1 MRVHIEEIHLGKKV
15 KRVKV
20 WRKRGHCLDSSINKR
35 LASPPS
41 ASSPSYLGFSKEIRG
56 YGSHSW
62 NKNNGCKVCTFSRS
76 NRDLRERFKTC
87 HRQRNGGKDSSE
99 CGEVKKA
106 KIIIALAGNA
116 NVGKSVIFNHL
127 TGLHQHIGNWPGKTV
142 EKAEGTLHFKGHT
155 IDIID
160 LPGIYSLSTFSIEEL
175 ISREYIAVENPDL
188 VINVVDASVLERN
201 LFFTLQLMELETP
214 IVIALNQMDMAEKK
228 GIKIDHKKLEKILGV
243 PVVPTVATSR
253 KGIYEL
259 METSVDTIEK
269 SSGKPVRISYGEEVE
284 TRIQKLST
292 MLSKLPLPYPARWAA
307 IKLLE
312 GDEQIEGRIRRL
324 DPKILSATKKFA
336 KEIEKIHRHSCST
349 VITSERYEVVG
360 RITREVQQIVPP
372 TELPTRERLHALTTN
387 KILGYPIMASVILSI
402 FFAIFSFGDYTSQL
416 LSMFFEY
423 FHSIYTSLFGADVLA
438 TLIWGGIMEGLI
450 AGITIALPYLI
461 PFYLALYL
469 LEDSGYLSRIA
480 FLMDNLMHKI
490 GLHGKAF
497 IPMMLGFGCNVPAC
511 LGCRIMETER
521 EKFLATFVVTLVPC
535 AATSVVILGLV
546 GAYVGFQ
553 WALLLYII
561 DALII
566 FVLGRIAFKILPG
579 EPTGLIMEMH
589 DYRMPHLK
597 TVVKQAWFRLEE
609 FIKIAFPLIIVGSFI
624 IKLIDVLG
632 FLEPIANVLSPVTV
646 IWLGLPVIAGITLIF
661 GVLRKELTLMMLS
674 TLFGTANF
682 ANIPGFGPVQM
693 IVFTLVTILYIP
705 CISTIAAL
713 VKEQGWK
720 RALFITF
727 FEISFAIVVGGI
739 AYRILMLTGM

>member
-1 MRVHIEEIHLGKKV
+1 MKK
-15 KRVKV
+15 
-20 WRKRGHCLDSSINKR
+20 D
-35 LASPPS
+35 
-41 ASSPSYLGFSKEIRG
+41 
-56 YGSHSW
+56 
-62 NKNNGCKVCTFSRS
+62 
-76 NRDLRERFKTC
+76 
-87 HRQRNGGKDSSE
+87 
-99 CGEVKKA
+99 

-142 EKAEGTLHFKGHT
+142 ERAEGTLHFKGYT

-214 IVIALNQMDMAEKK
+214 IVVALNQMDMAKKK
-228 GIKIDHKKLEKILGV
+228 GITIDHKKLEKILGV
-243 PVVPTVATSR
+243 PVVPTVATNR
-253 KGIYEL
+253 TGIYEL
-259 METSVDTIEK
+259 MEASVDTVEKGIEK
-269 SSGKPVRISYGEEVE
+269 RVRLGYGEEVE
-284 TRIQKLST
+284 TRIKKLSK
-292 MLSKLPLPYPARWAA
+292 MVSRLQLPYPIRWVA

-312 GDEQIEGRIRRL
+312 GDEQIEGRIRQL
-324 DPKILSATKKFA
+324 DPNILLAAKKFA
-336 KEIEKIHRHSCST
+336 EEIERIHGHSCST
-349 VITSERYEVVG
+349 VITSERYEIAG
-360 RITREVQQIVPP
+360 RIAREVQRIVPQ
-372 TELPTRERLHALTTN
+372 TKLPMRERLHALTTH
-387 KILGYPIMASVILSI
+387 KILGYPIMATVILSM

-416 LSMFFEY
+416 LSMLFEY
-423 FHSIYTSLFGADVLA
+423 FHSVYESLFGTEILA
-438 TLIWGGIMEGLI
+438 TLIWGGIIEGLI
-450 AGITIALPYLI
+450 AGITIALPYLT
-461 PFYLALYL
+461 PFYLALYF

-497 IPMMLGFGCNVPAC
+497 IPVMLGYGCNVPAC

-521 EKFLATFVVTLVPC
+521 ERLLATFVVTLVPC
-535 AATSVVILGLV
+535 AATSVIILGLV

-561 DALII
+561 DLLII
-566 FVLGRIAFKILPG
+566 FVLGRIAFNILSG

-589 DYRMPHLK
+589 DYRTPHLK
-597 TVVKQAWFRLEE
+597 TIVKQTWFRLKE
-609 FIKIAFPLIIVGSFI
+609 FIKMAFPLIILGSFI
-624 IKLIDVLG
+624 IKLVDVLG
-632 FLEPIANVLSPVTV
+632 LLEPVANILSPVTV
-646 IWLGLPVIAGITLIF
+646 VWLGLPTITGITLIF
-661 GVLRKELTLMMLS
+661 GVLRKELTLLMLS

-682 ANIPGFGPVQM
+682 ANVPGFGPREM
-693 IVFTLVTILYIP
+693 IVFTLVAMLYIP

-727 FEISFAIVVGGI
+727 FEIAFAIVVGGI
-739 AYRILMLTGM
+739 AYRLLMLTGM